1 MKKIFLLLLSLFSI
15 TTLAACSSNTEST
28 PKYTDEQLKT
38 LDEFATTL
46 EKWLDKSADT
56 NVFMEDENVIV
67 QIAGYDFSKNSETSV
82 LELSQTILEQK
93 KTVFETYKI
102 TEKELEEPLLVF
114 RDGTGKTYTVE
125 NKDGKMEVKK

>member
-1 MKKIFLLLLSLFSI
+1 MKKILLLLLSLLAI
-15 TTLAACSSNTEST
+15 TTLGACSSNTESA

-56 NVFMEDENVIV
+56 NVFMEDENVVV